1 MANLET
7 KKYEKDELEYMSP
20 DYFITDD
27 LYVVKDGGYID
38 IPVSDMWIE
47 SNDYGDFSVV
57 LKNGRG
63 TLPPEE
69 NEKIID
75 KYRNYIEAC
84 VYQMS
89 LELQEELKQ
98 QIRNV
103 LIKNIIKVGDIYKVD
118 VDKLK
123 EKYRKVYD
131 SIDKDDLAIASSKE
145 ALIELVKSISICLCQ
160 VSLNYLPTQH
170 SGTDELT
177 KRTVLAVHGR

>member
-1 MANLET
+1 VANLET

-103 LIKNIIKVGDIYKVD
+103 LIKNIIKI
-118 VDKLK
+118 L
-123 EKYRKVYD
+123 
-131 SIDKDDLAIASSKE
+131 LF
-145 ALIELVKSISICLCQ
+145 
-160 VSLNYLPTQH
+160 
-170 SGTDELT
+170 
-177 KRTVLAVHGR
+177 